1 MYFFWNPVLWF
12 WFYLFDGLQ
21 TVNLVGSTYVAVSSA
36 YVTCAEILLNEDSV
50 NHNPDHSQQATVLSS
65 LWNVL
70 LLKLLL
76 LRKWSQGLPDMGA
89 KLPFFWGGGPRWPK
103 ALTLAWCCQ
112 RIVKVSGK
120 AGQKFWGLIWRKF
133 VKLVALWRKIGK
145 ILIVFVTRHN

>member
-1 MYFFWNPVLWF
+1 M
-12 WFYLFDGLQ
+12 FDGLQ

-89 KLPFFWGGGPRWPK
+89 KLPFFWGGGPKMTESPN
-103 ALTLAWCCQ
+103 
-112 RIVKVSGK
+112 
-120 AGQKFWGLIWRKF
+120 
-133 VKLVALWRKIGK
+133 IGMVLSKDSEGIRQSRPK
-145 ILIVFVTRHN
+145 ILGFDLKKICKVGGFMKENWKNFDCICYEA